1 MSIAAILA
9 SKGSEVMT
17 ITADSPLR
25 QAVELLGNHRI
36 GALPVMD
43 GDSVSGIISERD
55 VIYCLNEHGAEVL
68 DWPVSRA
75 MSAPALTVSR
85 DTDVLTAL
93 GLITLRRVRHLPV
106 VEGGTLIGL
115 VSIGDL
121 VKFRIERIEQE
132 ANALRDYIQSA

>member
-9 SKGSEVMT
+9 GKGSEVMT
-17 ITADSPLR
+17 ITGDSPLR

-55 VIYCLNEHGAEVL
+55 VIYCLNANGAEVL
-68 DWPVSRA
+68 EWPVSRA
-75 MSAPALTVSR
+75 MSAPAVTVSG

-93 GLITLRRVRHLPV
+93 GLITRRRIRHLPV
-106 VEGGTLIGL
+106 VEGGALIGL